1 MKVLK
6 SRGEKI
12 FDAVNNIFMFLI
24 IIVMLY
30 PMINQIAISFSS
42 NSAIISGKV
51 SVWPI
56 QPTLDAYREIVADK
70 NFFRS
75 MGNTVFFT
83 ITATVTQIVFTSIF
97 AYPLSKK
104 HLKGRSV
111 IMSLLVFS
119 MMFGTGG
126 LIPTYLLIRNLHLID
141 SYAAII
147 LPGAIS
153 IWNTIVIK
161 NFFQQVPESLEEA
174 AIIDGAG
181 ILRVFVSIVLPLSVP
196 VLAAITLFAAV
207 WAWNVFFEGI
217 VYITS
222 PSKKLLQMYLNDI
235 LQANIGSQTGPN
247 TTNNDGQILNTE
259 SLKAAALIC
268 TIAPIIM
275 VYPFVQKY
283 FMTGLM
289 IGAVKG

>member
-1 MKVLK
+1 MKVIK

-12 FDAVNNIFMFLI
+12 FNVVNVIFMFFLI
-24 IIVMLY
+24 LIMLY
-30 PMINQIAISFSS
+30 PLVNQIAISFSS
-42 NSAIISGKV
+42 NSAIVSGKV
-51 SVWPI
+51 SLWPV
-56 QPTLDAYREIVADK
+56 QPTADAYKEIISDK
-70 NFFRS
+70 NFFRA
-75 MGNTVFFT
+75 MNNTVVFT
-83 ITATVTQIVFTSIF
+83 IFATVVQVACSAIF

-104 HLKGRSV
+104 HIKGRSV
-111 IMSLLVFS
+111 IMTLLIFS

-126 LIPTYLLIRNLHLID
+126 LIPTYLLRRSLGLLD
-141 SYAAII
+141 TYAAII

-161 NFFQQVPESLEEA
+161 NFYQQVPVSLEEA

-181 ILRVFVSIVLPLSVP
+181 IMKVFITIIIPLSVP
-196 VLAAITLFAAV
+196 VLAVMTLFAAV
-207 WAWNVFFEGI
+207 WGWNVYFDGI

-222 PSKKLLQMYLNDI
+222 PAKKLLQMYLNDI
-235 LQANIGSQTGPN
+235 LQANVDLQSGPN
-247 TTNNDGQILNTE
+247 TSNNEGQILNSE

-268 TIAPIIM
+268 TIAPIIA

-283 FMTGLM
+283 FMQGMM